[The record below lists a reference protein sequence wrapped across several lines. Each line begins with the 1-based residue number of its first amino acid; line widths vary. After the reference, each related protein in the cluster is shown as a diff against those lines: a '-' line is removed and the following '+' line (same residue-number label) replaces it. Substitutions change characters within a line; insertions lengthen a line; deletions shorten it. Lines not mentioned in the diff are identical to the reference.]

1 MFNFFSYIIFLFSFL
16 LPKTVF
22 SITYNIHYDQKEIS
36 VKDSV
41 AKYKKLSIK
50 SYREGDLEGFGY
62 YSNKVLAIAEKHNL
76 REVKIRTLINL
87 AIYHQRKDAYKKA
100 LTNYIKAEKLASYLK
115 DSSYLKIT
123 LHANIGNFYY
133 KIEDYDNAKLTMKKV
148 LKLANYHKGKKKKQ
162 VKISAF
168 NTLANIASDEKNYKE
183 AFNYYNELKAML
195 KSVENNTQKLATLYS
210 NIAASYRENGGY
222 KEAIKNGEEA
232 LKIIG
237 KEKYIEAEASAKL
250 NIGVSYYYLKEFKK
264 ALSFLSSANKIAI
277 EDGSFEIKMKTHKH
291 LAKVQEA
298 LNNIDEALKEQKKY
312 TIAREE
318 YLKTLT
324 NTQRLK
330 FENESINKSIEIS
343 HQKERITFLN
353 KEKIIYVA
361 IGILLF
367 VLFSAFVFSYY
378 KKRKIYKNDTTLLK
392 GDKVFLENENEL
404 LRNKLTKIAL
414 SLKEQN
420 NIKKNKKSSIPI
432 EEQELYKERILNY
445 MDASKPYLDSE
456 IKQLDVAKA
465 LNMSLHLFSE
475 ILNTCFEQN
484 FNSFINLYRVEKAKL
499 LMKDPRYDKYKIITV
514 AYDSGFSSKPSF
526 NRVFKKL
533 VGCTPTEYQ
542 NKKDV
547 ITK

>member
-1 MFNFFSYIIFLFSFL
+1 MFNFLSVIIFQFSFL
-16 LPKTVF
+16 ISNGLFLT
-22 SITYNIHYDQKEIS
+22 TNNINYDQKEIS

-50 SYREGDLEGFGY
+50 SYRKGDLEGFGY
-62 YSNKVLAIAEKHNL
+62 YSNKVLAFAEKYNL

-87 AIYHQRKDAYKKA
+87 AIYHQRKDAYKEA

-115 DSSYLKIT
+115 DSSYLKIILKT
-123 LHANIGNFYY
+123 NFANLYY
-133 KIEDYDNAKLTMKKV
+133 KTEDYNNAKLTMNKV
-148 LKLANYHKGKKKKQ
+148 LILANYHEDKKKKQ
-162 VKISAF
+162 IKISAL
-168 NTLANIASDEKNYKE
+168 NTLANINADERNYKE
-183 AFNYYNELKAML
+183 AFNYYNELKVML
-195 KSVENNTQKLATLYS
+195 KNEENNTQKLATLYS
-210 NIAASYRENGGY
+210 NIAASYRETGNY
-222 KEAIKNGEEA
+222 TEAIKNGKEA

-237 KEKYIEAEASAKL
+237 KERLIDIEASVKL
-250 NIGVSYYYLKEFKK
+250 NIGVSYYKLKEFKK
-264 ALSFLSSANKIAI
+264 ALSFLSSANKIAL
-277 EDGSFEIKMKTHKH
+277 ENGSFEVKMKTHKR

-330 FENESINKSIEIS
+330 FENDAINKSIKIN
-343 HQKERITFLN
+343 HQKEKITFLN
-353 KEKIIYVA
+353 KEKVLYIA
-361 IGILLF
+361 IGCLLF
-367 VLFSAFVFSYY
+367 VLFSAFVVSYY
-378 KKRKIYKNDTTLLK
+378 KKRRIYKSDTTLLK
-392 GDKVFLENENEL
+392 GDKAFLENENEL
-404 LRNKLTKIAL
+404 LRNKLTKVAL

-420 NIKKNKKSSIPI
+420 NVKKNKKPSISI
-432 EEQELYKERILNY
+432 EDQELYKERILNY

-465 LNMSLHLFSE
+465 LEMSLHLFSE

-499 LMKDPRYDKYKIITV
+499 LMKDPEYDKYKIITV

-542 NKKDV
+542 NRK
-547 ITK
+547 